1 MLKYI
6 MEKKIKTS
14 EFLSQSLE
22 RRMIIEIWFKE
33 RFEWGQRE
41 RQTWKHHYKIFK
53 KMHATLNLILQSQS
67 SCALKLCNRQSKD

>member
-1 MLKYI
+1 

-33 RFEWGQRE
+33 RFE
-41 RQTWKHHYKIFK
+41 
-53 KMHATLNLILQSQS
+53 
-67 SCALKLCNRQSKD
+67 